1 MFFSLHFA
9 MHYPTELLNS
19 FFGSVREMDGHTHF
33 QFEGESS
40 LFSEGSTPEQ
50 DALILTR
57 DQHTLRS
64 INSTSAL
71 EGSNMM
77 LFQKPVFMFKDA
89 APDSEQ
95 QLLTG
100 EDQCLFKPG
109 EKNTFSLQLSFTSR
123 SRSSRR

>member
-1 MFFSLHFA
+1 

-77 LFQKPVFMFKDA
+77 LFQKPVFISKMR
-89 APDSEQ
+89 
-95 QLLTG
+95 LHI
-100 EDQCLFKPG
+100 
-109 EKNTFSLQLSFTSR
+109 
-123 SRSSRR
+123 